1 MTRRSLL
8 LRDFP
13 EALSSRSEN
22 KMSDT
27 AGRLERDEATDGE
40 RIRHQGRE
48 SQARRGVLSPAISA
62 SRVGPSPILI

>member
-13 EALSSRSEN
+13 EALSSRSKN

-27 AGRLERDEATDGE
+27 AGRLERGEATDGE
-40 RIRHQGRE
+40 RIRHQGR
-48 SQARRGVLSPAISA
+48 SPRRGEESCNLQLALA
-62 SRVGPSPILI
+62 ALALAQF